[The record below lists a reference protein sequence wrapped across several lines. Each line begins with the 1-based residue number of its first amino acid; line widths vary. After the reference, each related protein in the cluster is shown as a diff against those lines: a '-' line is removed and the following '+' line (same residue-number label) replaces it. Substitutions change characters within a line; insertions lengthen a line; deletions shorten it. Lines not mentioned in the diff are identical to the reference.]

1 MIETRKDCINRCLIA
16 VSKAVV
22 NLFLAVHVHKILK
35 PIVQS

>member
-1 MIETRKDCINRCLIA
+1 MIETRKDCINKCLIA

-22 NLFLAVHVHKILK
+22 NLFLAVHKILK